1 MASSMNDKELIF
13 CPYGEFK
20 NIYDK
25 DFFYTMKKKNVTSVY
40 NWMMLAGKKMMI
52 FRDNLHVFMLM
63 VMDNKSKTSRGE

>member
-1 MASSMNDKELIF
+1 MNDKDLTF

-25 DFFYTMKKKNVTSVY
+25 DFFFTMKEKRVRLVY
-40 NWMMLAGKKMMI
+40 DALMMAGKKMMI

-63 VMDNKSKTSRGE
+63 VMDQKK